1 MRKSRPTCDTSIEL
15 FVKDSSVCW
24 GHKQW
29 PYYPLSSL
37 RTSDYSQTMK
47 HPPFSF
53 AEFLNVFIFHPED
66 YVFSDS
72 KQEASN
78 LEVSIWLTYVQ
89 GVTILINSDTP
100 NADTTKNL
108 LGRIYA
114 VCVCVCV

>member
-1 MRKSRPTCDTSIEL
+1 M
-15 FVKDSSVCW
+15 
-24 GHKQW
+24 
-29 PYYPLSSL
+29 
-37 RTSDYSQTMK
+37 MK

-53 AEFLNVFIFHPED
+53 AGFINVVIFHPED

-100 NADTTKNL
+100 NAETTKNPLERIL
-108 LGRIYA
+108 LSHGKVSYYFFDTISIDSNIEFIL
-114 VCVCVCV
+114 

>member
-1 MRKSRPTCDTSIEL
+1 
-15 FVKDSSVCW
+15 
-24 GHKQW
+24 
-29 PYYPLSSL
+29 
-37 RTSDYSQTMK
+37 MK

-114 VCVCVCV
+114 VCVCVWLNLIAKLLIFIDTNIDSNVMLIF

>member
-1 MRKSRPTCDTSIEL
+1 
-15 FVKDSSVCW
+15 
-24 GHKQW
+24 
-29 PYYPLSSL
+29 
-37 RTSDYSQTMK
+37 MK

-108 LGRIYA
+108 LGLIYA
-114 VCVCVCV
+114 VCVCVYDSILSQSFLFLLTLI

>member
-1 MRKSRPTCDTSIEL
+1 
-15 FVKDSSVCW
+15 
-24 GHKQW
+24 
-29 PYYPLSSL
+29 
-37 RTSDYSQTMK
+37 MK
-47 HPPFSF
+47 HPPFFF

-100 NADTTKNL
+100 NADTTKNP

-114 VCVCVCV
+114 VCVCMTQSYRKASYFY

>member
-1 MRKSRPTCDTSIEL
+1 
-15 FVKDSSVCW
+15 
-24 GHKQW
+24 
-29 PYYPLSSL
+29 
-37 RTSDYSQTMK
+37 MK

-114 VCVCVCV
+114 VCVCVYDSILSQSFLFLLTLI

>member
-1 MRKSRPTCDTSIEL
+1 
-15 FVKDSSVCW
+15 
-24 GHKQW
+24 
-29 PYYPLSSL
+29 
-37 RTSDYSQTMK
+37 MK

-100 NADTTKNL
+100 NADTTKTL

-114 VCVCVCV
+114 VCVCVYDSILSQSFLFLLTLI

>member
-1 MRKSRPTCDTSIEL
+1 
-15 FVKDSSVCW
+15 
-24 GHKQW
+24 
-29 PYYPLSSL
+29 
-37 RTSDYSQTMK
+37 MK

-100 NADTTKNL
+100 NADTTKNP

-114 VCVCVCV
+114 VCVCVYDSILSQSFLFLLTLI

>member
-1 MRKSRPTCDTSIEL
+1 MALLSAQFSENVRLFSDDETS
-15 FVKDSSVCW
+15 S
-24 GHKQW
+24 
-29 PYYPLSSL
+29 
-37 RTSDYSQTMK
+37 
-47 HPPFSF
+47 FSF
-53 AEFLNVFIFHPED
+53 AELLNVFIFHPED

-114 VCVCVCV
+114 VCVYDSILSQSFLFLLTLI